1 MAKRLSK
8 EQSDATMNER
18 IIEIATKL
26 FADKGYQAVSTREI
40 ADSLGI
46 NISTFHY
53 HTGGKSN
60 LYKSVIE
67 SLYQGELHV
76 LNRPVLDFKQ
86 EDFQDKEKVSKTLL
100 IALEGFLD
108 LMLKD
113 PHRSHLYVRRWLEWP
128 DELMQQEVKVTLKTF
143 QPLKDFLEKSKLEGS
158 IRNVDT
164 SIFIRS
170 FLWMT
175 YGYFITGIIDW
186 KNWVSDP
193 FKKKNMNAFKEYM
206 RDYTQRMLFE
216 NV

>member
-1 MAKRLSK
+1 
-8 EQSDATMNER
+8 
-18 IIEIATKL
+18 
-26 FADKGYQAVSTREI
+26 
-40 ADSLGI
+40 LGI

-86 EDFQDKEKVSKTLL
+86 EDFQDKEKVSRTLL

-143 QPLKDFLEKSKLEGS
+143 QPLKDFLEKSKFPTF
-158 IRNVDT
+158 D
-164 SIFIRS
+164 
-170 FLWMT
+170 
-175 YGYFITGIIDW
+175 
-186 KNWVSDP
+186 
-193 FKKKNMNAFKEYM
+193 
-206 RDYTQRMLFE
+206 
-216 NV
+216 